1 MVEGAATGNDGRR
14 DKDTAAGSV
23 RVAAASGVPERCVR
37 GACPARAHDI
47 SLRRSCATCG
57 GGARGGGRS
66 APAAASSPRSPPPRL
81 LSFARRGDE
90 RAGPQR
96 ALRAL
101 AARSR
106 TRSFSLGSQRPLLSR
121 QGVGGGAS
129 ASSCL
134 PLDLRWC
141 GVWSCLGERRR
152 PRLAMAHAHHNA
164 RARARTA
171 VMKRTSGHGPQPCN
185 CSCKEAKKGSRGG
198 RRGNRIRPAKR
209 CCVAWALWRAGS
221 AAGGGEVHFLAV
233 VLSTRRQVAGSP
245 PREGRKD
252 ATKPANAAPC
262 STRPRQSGNSRFYLS
277 HRRKEIYPPPATP

>member
-1 MVEGAATGNDGRR
+1 M
-14 DKDTAAGSV
+14 
-23 RVAAASGVPERCVR
+23 
-37 GACPARAHDI
+37 
-47 SLRRSCATCG
+47 
-57 GGARGGGRS
+57 
-66 APAAASSPRSPPPRL
+66 ASSPRSPPPRL

-96 ALRAL
+96 ALRGL

-106 TRSFSLGSQRPLLSR
+106 ARSFSLGSQRPLLSR

-141 GVWSCLGERRR
+141 GVWSCFGERRR
-152 PRLAMAHAHHNA
+152 RRLAMAHAHHDA
-164 RARARTA
+164 RACARTA

-185 CSCKEAKKGSRGG
+185 CSCKEAKKRSKGG

-221 AAGGGEVHFLAV
+221 AAGDGEVRFLAV

-252 ATKPANAAPC
+252 ATNNPPTPQSPGRHFFCLASGGCELKQ
-262 STRPRQSGNSRFYLS
+262 TRPWLGLVDLSRIPSGTFFREVHPGSEMASQTDQN
-277 HRRKEIYPPPATP
+277 KAK